1 MKSLLV
7 IDVVG
12 LTPGLLGKD
21 TPHLLALERT
31 GFRAHLEP
39 VLPAVTCTAQA
50 TLLTGRLPREHGI
63 VGNGWYFKD
72 LAQVWLW
79 RQSNHLVTGTRVWER
94 GRERDASFTCAKV
107 FWWYNMYS
115 TADWSITPRPAY
127 FADGRKE
134 SDVYSDPP
142 ELGRALTRELGPFPL
157 FQFWGPGAGLRSS
170 AWIAAAARHVIETYS
185 PTLSL
190 VYLPHL
196 DYDLQRHGPAGPGI
210 PEQVRAIDDV
220 VGGLVET
227 ARRRDM
233 EVIALSEYGITPVTG
248 SISINRELRRAG
260 FLRIQEAL
268 NGELLDAGASR
279 AFAVSDHQ
287 VAHVYV
293 RRSEDVA
300 AVGRLLES
308 LDGVERVLD
317 REALA
322 DCGLDHERSGDLV
335 ALSARDRWFDY
346 YYWLDEARAPD
357 FARIVDIHQKPGYD
371 PVELFLDP
379 HRRLV
384 KARVALK
391 LLGRKL
397 GFRCLL
403 DVIPLDTSL
412 VKGSHGRLP
421 DDPMDGPV
429 LISSSPVGRTDR
441 LRMTDVADL
450 MLETIFS
457 SP

>member
-7 IDVVG
+7 INVVG
-12 LTPGLLGKD
+12 LTPGLIGKD
-21 TPHLLALERT
+21 TPHLLALERA
-31 GFRAHLEP
+31 GFRADLEP
-39 VLPAVTCTAQA
+39 VLPAVTCSAQS

-79 RQSNHLVTGTRVWER
+79 RQSNYLVNGARVWER
-94 GRERDASFTCAKV
+94 GRERDPSFTCAKI

-127 FADGRKE
+127 YADGRKAA
-134 SDVYSDPP
+134 DIYADPP
-142 ELGRALTRELGPFPL
+142 ALGRVLTRKLGRFPL

-170 AWIAAAARHVIETYS
+170 TWIAAAARHVIETCS

-196 DYDLQRHGPAGPGI
+196 DYDLQRYGPAGPGI

-220 VGGLVET
+220 VGGLIET
-227 ARRRDM
+227 AQRRDV
-233 EVIALSEYGITPVTG
+233 EVIALSEYGMTSVTG
-248 SISINRELRRAG
+248 SISVNRELRRAG
-260 FLRIQEAL
+260 FLQIQEAL
-268 NGELLDAGASR
+268 NGELLDAGASL

-287 VAHVYV
+287 IAHVYV
-293 RRSEDVA
+293 KHAEDIA
-300 AVGRLLES
+300 AVRQLLAS
-308 LDGVERVLD
+308 LDGVEQVLD

-322 DCGLDHERSGDLV
+322 DVGLDHERSGDLV
-335 ALSARDRWFDY
+335 AVSARDRWFDY
-346 YYWLDEARAPD
+346 YYWLDDAKAPD
-357 FARIVDIHQKPGYD
+357 FARTVDIHQKPGYD
-371 PVELFLDP
+371 PLELFLDP
-379 HRRLV
+379 GRKLI

-391 LLGRKL
+391 VLRKKL
-397 GFRCLL
+397 GFRYLM

-412 VKGSHGRLP
+412 VRGSHGRLP

-429 LISSSPVGRTDR
+429 LISSSRVGNSNRV
-441 LRMTDVADL
+441 RMTDVADL
-450 MLETIFS
+450 ILETIFS
-457 SP
+457 S

>member
-7 IDVVG
+7 INVVG
-12 LTPGLLGKD
+12 LTPGLIGKD
-21 TPHLLALERT
+21 TPHLLALERA
-31 GFRAHLEP
+31 GFRAALEP
-39 VLPAVTCTAQA
+39 VLPAVTCSAQS

-79 RQSNHLVTGTRVWER
+79 RQSNHLVNGAKVWER

-127 FADGRKE
+127 YADGRKAA
-134 SDVYSDPP
+134 DVYSDPP
-142 ELGRALTRELGPFPL
+142 DLGRVLTRKLGPFPL

-170 AWIAAAARHVIETYS
+170 TWIAAAARHVIETCS

-196 DYDLQRHGPAGPGI
+196 DYGLQRYGPAGPGI

-220 VGGLVET
+220 VGGLIET
-227 ARRRDM
+227 AQRRDM
-233 EVIALSEYGITPVTG
+233 EVIALSEYGMTSVTG
-248 SISINRELRRAG
+248 SISVNRELRRAG
-260 FLRIQEAL
+260 FLQIQEAL
-268 NGELLDAGASR
+268 NGELLDAGASL

-287 VAHVYV
+287 IAHVYV
-293 RRSEDVA
+293 KHAEDIA
-300 AVGRLLES
+300 AVRQLLAS
-308 LDGVERVLD
+308 LDGVEQVLD

-322 DCGLDHERSGDLV
+322 DVGLDHERSGDLV
-335 ALSARDRWFDY
+335 AVSARDRWFDY
-346 YYWLDEARAPD
+346 YYWLDDAKAPD
-357 FARIVDIHQKPGYD
+357 FARTVDIHQKPGYD
-371 PVELFLDP
+371 PLELFLDP
-379 HRRLV
+379 GRKLI

-391 LLGRKL
+391 VLRKKL
-397 GFRCLL
+397 GFRYLM

-412 VKGSHGRLP
+412 VRGSHGRLP

-429 LISSSPVGRTDR
+429 LISSSRAGNTDR

-450 MLETIFS
+450 ILETIFS
-457 SP
+457 N